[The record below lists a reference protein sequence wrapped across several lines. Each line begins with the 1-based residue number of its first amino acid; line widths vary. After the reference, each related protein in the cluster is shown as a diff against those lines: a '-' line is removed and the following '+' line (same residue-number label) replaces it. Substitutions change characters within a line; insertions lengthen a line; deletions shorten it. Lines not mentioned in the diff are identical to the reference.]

1 MAHKTNLTIQ
11 PFLVCFGGMIK
22 KPILIFLTLCLQVFY
37 MLLKVCQ
44 IGLDEW
50 NKKEQVVVQYI
61 KIQWI
66 SMLNLLNCV
75 LEKYHHVKSF
85 ILVTYLYPSYYR

>member
-1 MAHKTNLTIQ
+1 M
-11 PFLVCFGGMIK
+11 P
-22 KPILIFLTLCLQVFY
+22 
-37 MLLKVCQ
+37 LKVCK

-61 KIQWI
+61 KIQRT
-66 SMLNLLNCV
+66 SMLTQLNCV
-75 LEKYHHVKSF
+75 LEKYCHVKSF